1 MKGAGTAMRRR
12 GVIAL
17 LCLVVPAVLTAQERP
32 DALAMY
38 RQGEYE
44 KAINVCLNELEE
56 SPRNMNSFTVLGWSL
71 IALKRYQEA
80 LDYAMEGL
88 EISRYDHRVV
98 EIAAEANFYLG
109 KNLDALKYFEEYTV
123 IAPTGDRIGMV
134 YYFMGEVFIRI
145 GEYNHADIAFSTAV
159 YHRPN
164 IARWWAR
171 LGYARE
177 MAEDYLFALNAYD
190 QALKLNPSLSDALR
204 GKERASTKME
214 GA

>member
-1 MKGAGTAMRRR
+1 MDNYRIKAT
-12 GVIAL
+12 VIGL
-17 LCLVVPAVLTAQERP
+17 ILMCILVTGLAAQERP

-44 KAINVCLNELEE
+44 KAVSVCLNEIEI
-56 SPRNMNSFTVLGWSL
+56 SPRNMNSYTVLGWSL
-71 IALKRYQEA
+71 IALNRYEDA
-80 LDYAMEGL
+80 LNYANQAL
-88 EISRYDHRVV
+88 EISRYDHRIV
-98 EIAAEANFYLG
+98 EIVGEANFYLG
-109 KNLDALKYFEEYTV
+109 NNLDALQYFEEYTV
-123 IAPTGDRIGMV
+123 LAPTGDRIGSV
-134 YYFMGEVFIRI
+134 YFFMGEIFIRI

-177 MAEDYLFALNAYD
+177 MAEDYVFSLEAYD
-190 QALKLNPSLSDALR
+190 QALKLNPSLSDAVR
-204 GKERASTKME
+204 GKERAGEKMN